1 MNRDDILNEYFNW
14 LCDIVV
20 GKRFNENLSF
30 TKLLVHL
37 HETPFEWYIRNDS
50 NRAEDGKSLRF
61 RFGLYLTDND
71 FEEADQIANTITRG
85 VGGCSVLEMMT
96 ALSIRCEEDI
106 MNNASIGDRSGHWFW
121 RMIACLHLNG
131 MSNDHYDH
139 VYVDE
144 CLQTF
149 MKRTYAP
156 DGDGGLFR
164 IPGIDADL
172 REVEIWYQLLWYLD
186 TIV

>member
-71 FEEADQIANTITRG
+71 FEEADQIANAITRG
-85 VGGCSVLEMMT
+85 IGGCSVLEMMT
-96 ALSIRCEEDI
+96 ALSIRC
-106 MNNASIGDRSGHWFW
+106 
-121 RMIACLHLNG
+121 LHLNG

-139 VYVDE
+139 AYVDE